1 MSNSWK
7 RTVLGLLAPLRVG
20 FAGLGRK
27 PGGETV
33 LSMLLDETDLASTG
47 ITMTTEHTYR
57 TFATFESTVE
67 LDRAR
72 KDGSITAVRALRNAN
87 VMRSLRISVAPFV
100 SASDAESSVL
110 RAVDNVRFKGRRT
123 PSTDRYLEDMSVPG
137 VSHVLVREIIG
148 DGPRGPGG
156 DRLLAGAV
164 DNYLLRLTFQA
175 QGRIDEQWPWEEIT
189 SIATQ
194 QALKIRKILNT

>member
-7 RTVLGLLAPLRVG
+7 RTVLGLLAPLHVG

-57 TFATFESTVE
+57 TVE